1 MDALAALRLQIEW
14 GADEAL
20 DDAPLDRTR
29 PAPAGRV
36 ATPARLAPGGDAH
49 RPVAARPAV
58 ARPATLPP
66 GAAPPAPGPP
76 QARPAGTSGTAR
88 PASSPGL
95 PEVAAR
101 ITPGLVARAT
111 PLATPAA
118 QAQAAADAADTP
130 DALRAALAAFTLC
143 PLRDTAGHLVFADNP
158 EAGVVLIGEVP
169 GAEEDRTGT
178 PFAGPPGQ
186 FLDRMLAS
194 VGLDRSR
201 LAMVMLV
208 PWRPPGGR
216 PPTDGE
222 IATCLPFLLRHLA
235 LLRPRLLVPLGG
247 LATRA
252 VTGNSLGI
260 RRLRG
265 RLTESAIPGLEH
277 PVPTLPMLHPAH
289 LLRTPGAKRE
299 AWADL
304 LQLRSLTEPI
314 TNP

>member
-1 MDALAALRLQIEW
+1 MDALAALRLQIAW

-29 PAPAGRV
+29 RAPRPGRV
-36 ATPARLAPGGDAH
+36 DPS
-49 RPVAARPAV
+49 RPVPAAYAD
-58 ARPATLPP
+58 RPATGRPTLSRPAIVPSGTVPAGARPPAATPSSAGLVDPSPRLPDTIARVP
-66 GAAPPAPGPP
+66 RVPARAAPF
-76 QARPAGTSGTAR
+76 
-88 PASSPGL
+88 
-95 PEVAAR
+95 
-101 ITPGLVARAT
+101 
-111 PLATPAA
+111 ATPAA
-118 QAQAAADAADTP
+118 QAQAAAAAAGTP
-130 DALRAALAAFTLC
+130 DALRDALAAFTLC
-143 PLRDTAGHLVFADNP
+143 PLRDTAGHLVFSGGNP
-158 EAGVVLIGEVP
+158 ASGVVLIGEVP
-169 GAEEDRTGT
+169 GPEEDRTGT

-186 FLDRMLAS
+186 LLDRMMAS
-194 VGLDRSR
+194 VGFDRTI
-201 LAMVMLV
+201 LAMAMLV

-216 PPTDGE
+216 PATDGE

-265 RLTESAIPGLEH
+265 RMTESVIPGLDR

-304 LQLRSLTEPI
+304 LQLQNVSETI
-314 TNP
+314 TRT

>member
-29 PAPAGRV
+29 PAPAGGV
-36 ATPARLAPGGDAH
+36 ATSARLAPGGDTH
-49 RPVAARPAV
+49 RPVATRPV
-58 ARPATLPP
+58 VVRPATLPP

-76 QARPAGTSGTAR
+76 QLRPAGTSGPAR
-88 PASSPGL
+88 PAL
-95 PEVAAR
+95 PPDAPSAAR
-101 ITPGLVARAT
+101 VAPRPAARAT

-118 QAQAAADAADTP
+118 QAQAAAEAADTP
-130 DALRAALAAFTLC
+130 DALRAALSAFTSC
-143 PLRDTAGHLVFADNP
+143 PLRDTAGHLVFADGDP
-158 EAGVVLIGEVP
+158 GAGVVLIGEVP
-169 GAEEDRTGT
+169 GPEEDRTGT

-186 FLDRMLAS
+186 LLDRMLAS
-194 VGLDRSR
+194 VGLDRAR
-201 LAMVMLV
+201 LATVMLV

-222 IATCLPFLLRHLA
+222 IATCLPFLLRHLT

-265 RLTESAIPGLEH
+265 RLTESVIPGLEQ

-304 LQLRSLTEPI
+304 LQLQGLAAPVTK
-314 TNP
+314 T

>member
-36 ATPARLAPGGDAH
+36 TTPGRPAPGGDTH
-49 RPVAARPAV
+49 RSVAARPAA
-58 ARPATLPP
+58 ARPATTPP
-66 GAAPPAPGPP
+66 GAAPPALGPP
-76 QARPAGTSGTAR
+76 QAHPAGTSGTALPPGQ
-88 PASSPGL
+88 PA
-95 PEVAAR
+95 
-101 ITPGLVARAT
+101 ARAT
-111 PLATPAA
+111 PLTTPAA

-130 DALRAALAAFTLC
+130 DALRAALAAFALC
-143 PLRDTAGHLVFADNP
+143 PLRDTAGHLVFADNNP

-186 FLDRMLAS
+186 LLDRMLAS

-201 LAMVMLV
+201 LAMAMLV

-222 IATCLPFLLRHLA
+222 IAICLPFLLRHLA

-304 LQLRSLTEPI
+304 LQLRSLAKTI